1 MRIGLLGAG
10 RIGAAHAE
18 VLHAHPEVSELVVA
32 DADAARAR
40 RVAQRLGPGASTAA
54 SVDEVLAADVDALV
68 IATPTSSHAD
78 LICRGVE
85 AGLPVFC
92 EKPVAA
98 DLKRTVEVVA
108 QIAQAGAVVQI
119 GFQRRFDAGYRAA
132 REALRSGA
140 LGTLHRMHLV
150 TADPAPPPPEY
161 IPHSGGIFR
170 DCHIHDF
177 DIALW
182 LTGQP
187 VVEVYATGA
196 NRGASSFAEA
206 GDVDTSVA
214 LLTFA
219 DGTLATVQGSRYNGG
234 GYDVR
239 AELAGTAGTYVVG
252 LDHRAPLRSAE
263 PDVDWPGGSPWPDF
277 WERFRPAYRA
287 EIHAF
292 LDLVAGRGDNPCT
305 AAEGL
310 EALYVAEAAEE
321 SRRER
326 RPVRVDD
333 IRAEAT
339 PAVAARP
346 GSGGVA
352 P

>member
-18 VLHAHPEVSELVVA
+18 VLHAHPDVSELVIA
-32 DADAARAR
+32 DADTTRAQS
-40 RVAQRLGPGASTAA
+40 VVERLGPGAS
-54 SVDEVLAADVDALV
+54 SVDSVDDVLAANVDALV

-196 NRGASSFAEA
+196 NRGASFFADA

-239 AELAGTAGTYVVG
+239 MELAGTRRTQAVG
-252 LDHRAPLRSAE
+252 LGPRAPLHSTEQPETGAE
-263 PDVDWPGGSPWPDF
+263 PWPDF
-277 WERFRPAYRA
+277 VTRFEAAYRA
-287 EIHAF
+287 EIDAF
-292 LDLVAGRGDNPCT
+292 LTGESSPCT
-305 AAEGL
+305 IEDAL
-310 EALYVAEAAEE
+310 EALYVAEAADL
-321 SRRER
+321 SLREG
-326 RPVRVDD
+326 RPVEV
-333 IRAEAT
+333 AE
-339 PAVAARP
+339 VRR
-346 GSGGVA
+346 
-352 P
+352 

>member
-1 MRIGLLGAG
+1 
-10 RIGAAHAE
+10 
-18 VLHAHPEVSELVVA
+18 
-32 DADAARAR
+32 
-40 RVAQRLGPGASTAA
+40 
-54 SVDEVLAADVDALV
+54 
-68 IATPTSSHAD
+68 
-78 LICRGVE
+78 
-85 AGLPVFC
+85 
-92 EKPVAA
+92 
-98 DLKRTVEVVA
+98 
-108 QIAQAGAVVQI
+108 
-119 GFQRRFDAGYRAA
+119 
-132 REALRSGA
+132 
-140 LGTLHRMHLV
+140 
-150 TADPAPPPPEY
+150 
-161 IPHSGGIFR
+161 

-196 NRGASSFAEA
+196 NRGASFFAA
-206 GDVDTSVA
+206 ARDVDTSVA

-263 PDVDWPGGSPWPDF
+263 SGVDWPGGRPWPDF
-277 WERFRPAYRA
+277 WARFAPAYRA
-287 EIHAF
+287 EMNAF

-305 AAEGL
+305 AADGL

-333 IRAEAT
+333 VREIAT
-339 PAVAARP
+339 PGAVTRL
-346 GSGGVA
+346 GSGGGA
-352 P
+352 S